1 MKKIDNIVINKLGY
15 SNLYIIRGENA
26 DVLIDTGFICMQ
38 KKLKKWLDNYNIKL
52 IILTHSHID
61 HTWNASYLQKL
72 YNCEIAMSGKDPIN
86 NEKMKSYASKKNH
99 ILWTKLMNYGMK
111 KIKVKKFRVDKYL
124 KNGDVINKYGL
135 DLEIISLPGHTK
147 GSIGI
152 KYKEYLFCGDALV
165 NRKINKVEIAYQN
178 QNNNLSTLTATKIL
192 SLNPKIIFPGHDHY
206 IRNKKMKKSFNRI

>member
-1 MKKIDNIVINKLGY
+1 
-15 SNLYIIRGENA
+15 
-26 DVLIDTGFICMQ
+26 
-38 KKLKKWLDNYNIKL
+38 
-52 IILTHSHID
+52 
-61 HTWNASYLQKL
+61 
-72 YNCEIAMSGKDPIN
+72 
-86 NEKMKSYASKKNH
+86 
-99 ILWTKLMNYGMK
+99 MNYGMK

-192 SLNPKIIFPGHDHY
+192 SLNPKIIFPGHDNY